1 MKTVNSNVVGVVK
14 RTATRGTREEEMA
27 DAFGI
32 DSELVAWSGSALAML
47 EQVADLREEFLIL
60 GRRRRRGSLG
70 GLGGF

>member
-1 MKTVNSNVVGVVK
+1 
-14 RTATRGTREEEMA
+14 MA

-70 GLGGF
+70 SLGGL